1 MNNKWRR
8 LAPFGLY
15 LSLAAALV
23 AIGLLIVQREWNLY
37 IQICLGLIVVGLAIF
52 AILDPERV
60 RQAFTGRQA
69 RHGSNALILS
79 LAFLG
84 ILVVV
89 NYLVYQNPVRKDLT
103 EDKQFTLAPE
113 TIDTLDSLDEPVKA
127 RAFFTQRIDPTWATD
142 LLNQYKFYGD
152 GIFDYEFIDPEMDP
166 VAAEN
171 AKISRDGMIV
181 VFMGERQEPVSVVT
195 ERELTGAL
203 VRLINPEQRKIY
215 FLTGHGEYSP
225 DDTGDQ
231 SYSQVKQTLVSK
243 NYTVE
248 TLNLL
253 ISNQVPEDARVIV
266 VAGPQ
271 KPVSSTEIDLLSGYL
286 SEGGSMIVMQEPL
299 PVTDFGDTP
308 DPMKDYL
315 QETWGVSLG
324 EDIVVDTTSNQPFAP
339 FAADYGSHVI
349 TQKLFRTTSQ
359 FPSARSARA
368 ENAID
373 GVSQVQLVL
382 TAPQSWAETDLQG
395 LIEGTQEAT
404 LDEGQDLQGPV
415 SLAVAAEN
423 FGEGS
428 RVVILGDS
436 DFASDANFYVWANG
450 DLIIN
455 SIDWAAGQEDLINL
469 TPKET
474 TQRMM
479 LPPNPVTLNLILLG
493 TVFILPGLALLAGIL
508 VWIQRRR
515 RG

>member
-1 MNNKWRR
+1 MNSKWRR
-8 LAPFGLY
+8 FAPFGLY
-15 LSLAAALV
+15 LSLAAALL
-23 AIGLLIVQREWNLY
+23 AIGLVVVQREWNLY
-37 IQICLGLIVVGLAIF
+37 LQICLGLIIVGLAIF

-60 RQAFTGRQA
+60 RQALTGRQA

-84 ILVVV
+84 ILIVI

-103 EDKQFTLAPE
+103 EDKQFTLAAE
-113 TIDTLDSLDEPVKA
+113 TIDTLGSLKVPVVAK
-127 RAFFTQRIDPTWATD
+127 AFFTPRNDSTKATD
-142 LLNQYKFYGD
+142 LLYQYKFYSD
-152 GIFDYEFIDPEMDP
+152 GNFDYEFIDPEMNP
-166 VAAEN
+166 VAAEKAN
-171 AKISRDGMIV
+171 ISRDGMIV
-181 VFMGERQEPVSVVT
+181 VTMGDQQEPVSVVT

-203 VRLINPEQRKIY
+203 VRLINPEQRKVY

-231 SYSQVKQTLVSK
+231 SYSQVRQTLESK

-253 ISNQVPEDARVIV
+253 TSNQVPEDAKVIV
-266 VAGPQ
+266 IAGPQ
-271 KPVSSTEIDLLSGYL
+271 KPVSTPEIDILDGYL
-286 SEGGSMIVMQEPL
+286 SEGGSLIVMQEPSA
-299 PVTDFGDTP
+299 VTDFGDNP
-308 DPMKDYL
+308 DPMLDYL
-315 QETWGVSLG
+315 QEIWGVSMG
-324 EDIVVDTTSNQPFAP
+324 EDIVIDTTSNQPFAP
-339 FAADYGSHVI
+339 FAAEYGSHVI
-349 TQKLFRTTSQ
+349 TEKLLRTTSQ
-359 FPSARSARA
+359 FPSARSVSA
-368 ENAID
+368 ENAVD
-373 GVSQVQLVL
+373 GVSQAQLVF

-395 LIEGTQEAT
+395 LVEGTEEAS
-404 LDEGQDLQGPV
+404 LDEGQDLPGPI

-423 FGEGS
+423 FGESS

-436 DFASDANFYVWANG
+436 DFASDANFYIWANG

-479 LPPNPVTLNLILLG
+479 LPPNPFTLNLILLG
-493 TVFILPGLALLAGIL
+493 MVIILPGLTLVAGIL